1 MANTRQFKDSLCN
14 NTSQQKF
21 PPFEGKILNDYD
33 LVFRG
38 GLLTP
43 NDTIYSYLGQCFGCY
58 SSSTFSSYFYF
69 CMSTSLF
76 CVKLFIE

>member
-14 NTSQQKF
+14 NAGQQKF

-38 GLLTP
+38 GV
-43 NDTIYSYLGQCFGCY
+43 C
-58 SSSTFSSYFYF
+58 
-69 CMSTSLF
+69 
-76 CVKLFIE
+76 